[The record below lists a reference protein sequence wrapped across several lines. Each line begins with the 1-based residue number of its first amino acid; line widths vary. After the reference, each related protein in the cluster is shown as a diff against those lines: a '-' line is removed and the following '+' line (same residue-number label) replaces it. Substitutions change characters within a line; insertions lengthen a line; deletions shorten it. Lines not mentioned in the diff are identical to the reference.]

1 MRLLFQSGL
10 SNFCWV
16 SSPFVH
22 VGRAK
27 TMKKNAPAW
36 LVLLSLFLIA
46 TNALPQN
53 TQSDRQPA
61 VAGQFYPAQ
70 RNELE
75 AELKKL
81 FSKAVPPKNI
91 KNVIAIISPHAG
103 YVYSGEVAASAFN
116 QINTAKE
123 YENIFVLGPSHYVAL
138 DGASAYAAGNYVTP
152 LGTVK
157 VNTRLGE
164 QLAKEHRVFTN
175 AIEPHMLEHSVEV
188 QLPFLQ
194 YCMKKEFQIVP
205 IVVGAPYPETCRQ
218 MASVLRPY
226 LNTKNLFII
235 STDFSHYPSYD
246 DAEHVDTL
254 SAKAIL
260 SNSSENLIDATRSN
274 EQKGI
279 PNLVT
284 TMCGWSCVLTLLY
297 MTENNPDVAVNLI
310 EYKNSGDSEVG
321 EKGRVVGYCAIVFSL
336 KDKSEKS
343 SIDLNE
349 NDKRKLLWIARNT
362 IEQYIKEK
370 QIPAIDTAS
379 LSLNAKAKNGAFVTL
394 LKNGE
399 LRGCV
404 GRFDASEPLYRVV
417 QHMAIAA
424 ATEDYRFPQV
434 QADEISALQIE
445 VSALTPMRRIFS
457 IDEIELG
464 RDGIYLRKGDRSG
477 TFLPQVATETG
488 WTKEEFLGHCAR
500 DKAGLGW
507 DGWKDAELYVYE
519 ANVFSEK
526 DLNR

>member
-1 MRLLFQSGL
+1 
-10 SNFCWV
+10 
-16 SSPFVH
+16 
-22 VGRAK
+22 
-27 TMKKNAPAW
+27 MKRTKPAFHI
-36 LVLLSLFLIA
+36 VLSLFLIA
-46 TNALPQN
+46 TNCLSQIN
-53 TQSDRQPA
+53 QRDRQPA

-75 AELKKL
+75 TELKSL
-81 FSKAVPPKNI
+81 FSKAVPSKNI

-116 QINTAKE
+116 QIDPTKE
-123 YENIFVLGPSHYVAL
+123 YENIFLLGPSHHVAL
-138 DGASAYAAGNYVTP
+138 EGASAYASGNFLTP

-164 QLAKEHRVFTN
+164 QLAKEHPVFTN
-175 AIEPHMLEHSVEV
+175 ETAPHVYEHSIEV

-205 IVVGAPYPETCRQ
+205 IVVGAPYPETCKR

-246 DAEHVDTL
+246 DAVRVDKL
-254 SAKAIL
+254 SADAVL
-260 SNSSENLIDATRSN
+260 SNSAAKLIEVTRSN
-274 EQKGI
+274 EQKNV

-297 MTENNPDVAVNLI
+297 MTENNPNIAVNLI

-321 EKGRVVGYCAIVFSL
+321 DKKRVVGYCAIVFSL

-343 SIDLNE
+343 SNGLNE
-349 NDKRKLLWIARNT
+349 NDKKKLLWIARNT
-362 IEQYIKEK
+362 IEQYIKER
-370 QIPAIDTAS
+370 QIPGIDTTS
-379 LSLNAKAKNGAFVTL
+379 LSLSAKTKGGAFVTL

-399 LRGCV
+399 LRGCI
-404 GRFDASEPLYRVV
+404 GRFDANEPLYTVV
-417 QHMAIAA
+417 QHMAVAA

-434 QADEISALQIE
+434 QSDEISNLQIE
-445 VSALTPMRRIFS
+445 ISALTPMRRIS
-457 IDEIELG
+457 SVNEIELG
-464 RDGIYLRKGDRSG
+464 RHGIYIRKGDRSG

-507 DGWKDAELYVYE
+507 DGWRDAEIYVYE

-526 DLNR
+526 EIIR

>member
-1 MRLLFQSGL
+1 
-10 SNFCWV
+10 
-16 SSPFVH
+16 
-22 VGRAK
+22 
-27 TMKKNAPAW
+27 MKKSNAAW
-36 LVLLSLFLIA
+36 LVFLSLFLIA
-46 TNALPQN
+46 TNSLSQN

-61 VAGQFYPAQ
+61 VAGQFYPSQ

-116 QINTAKE
+116 QINPKKE
-123 YENIFVLGPSHYVAL
+123 YENIFVLGPSHHVAL
-138 DGASAYAAGNYVTP
+138 EGASAYASGNYVTP

-157 VNTRLGE
+157 VNTQLGE
-164 QLAKEHRVFTN
+164 QLAKENSVFTN
-175 AIEPHMLEHSVEV
+175 EIEPHVYEHSIEV

-205 IVVGAPYPETCRQ
+205 IVVGAPYPETCKQ
-218 MASVLRPY
+218 MASVLQPY

-246 DAEHVDTL
+246 DAVRVDTS
-254 SAKAIL
+254 SAHAIL
-260 SNSSENLIDATRSN
+260 SNSAQHLIEVTRSN

-297 MTENNPDVAVNLI
+297 MTENNPNIDINLI

-321 EKGRVVGYCAIVFSL
+321 DKNRVVGYCAIVFSL

-343 SIDLNE
+343 SDGLNE

-362 IEQYIKEK
+362 IEQYIQEK
-370 QIPAIDTAS
+370 QILSIDTTS
-379 LSLNAKAKNGAFVTL
+379 LSMNTKAKGGAFVTL
-394 LKNGE
+394 TKNGE

-404 GRFDASEPLYRVV
+404 GRFDSNEPLYKVI

-434 QADEISALQIE
+434 RADEIGDLQIE
-445 VSALTPMRRIFS
+445 ISALTPMRKISS

-464 RDGIYLRKGDRSG
+464 RHGIYIRKGDRSG

-507 DGWKDAELYVYE
+507 DGWKDAEIYVYE

-526 DLNR
+526 DLRR